1 MKNLIVTL
9 VLFCLALQSIAQESD
24 RYAEIE
30 IELQKAVEEQDFELA
45 ASLKKERSL
54 RQKIDEAV
62 KNEDF
67 ETAAELKKELNQLP
81 TVRKLEAVKL
91 DSQIEEAVKN
101 GDYEKAATLKKEKE
115 DILSGNV
122 KPAKADVKTTEAA
135 EVKTIEFTP
144 DFNDIVYLIKEDKLY
159 ALEKQDGEIISD
171 DQLSSREES
180 YYFINGT
187 NSARKI
193 EASSSFIVRMEDG
206 SNPTTSIRLFKF
218 DQGKSGKDR
227 YVLNSDGNTSSE
239 IGITFTKQSNDV
251 YKIQFNKS
259 LSNGEY
265 GFKLGHK
272 FFCFRVGRIELTST
286 EKETRS
292 RRGSG
297 KDPLFSHGFTLDFLF
312 GAGMLNKE
320 MNYVNSGN
328 TSLDEESPSLLTFNL
343 IIGTKFYFGSNDKF
357 RLGLQA
363 NWFRFGNYLNLDYFE
378 ESIINMNPLNAGL
391 TFVYKFK
398 ENVGI
403 EAGIVTGMFLFTTY
417 DGLFGN
423 SLLPEIRG
431 ININPSIKFRYKKLS
446 VGLDYLMQNQIG
458 SSYYYGGGYRLSTIA
473 LNFGLKF

>member
-9 VLFCLALQSIAQESD
+9 VLFFLALQGIAQESG

-30 IELQKAVEEQDFELA
+30 IELQKAVEDQDFELA

-81 TVRKLEAVKL
+81 TVRKLEAAKL

-101 GDYEKAATLKKEKE
+101 SDYEKAAALKKEKE
-115 DILSGNV
+115 DLLSGNV
-122 KPAKADVKTTEAA
+122 KSAKEDVTTTEAV
-135 EVKTIEFTP
+135 ETKTIEFTP
-144 DFNDIVYLIKEDKLY
+144 DFNDIVYVIKEDKLY
-159 ALEKQDGEIISD
+159 ALEKQNGEIMSD
-171 DQLSSREES
+171 DNANSREES
-180 YYFINGT
+180 YYFISGT

-193 EASSSFIVRMEDG
+193 EASSTFIVKMEDG

-227 YVLNSDGNTSSE
+227 YVVNSDSNTSSE
-239 IGITFTKQSNDV
+239 IGITFTKQSNNV

-272 FFCFRVGRIELTST
+272 FFCFRVGRIELTSA

-312 GAGMLNKE
+312 GYGSL
-320 MNYVNSGN
+320 
-328 TSLDEESPSLLTFNL
+328 TSRYSNGDSQGYPTFGLT
-343 IIGTKFYFGSNDKF
+343 IGTKFYFGKWDKF

-363 NWFRFGNYLNLDYFE
+363 NWFRFGNYLNTDDFGYSLLNF
-378 ESIINMNPLNAGL
+378 NPLNAGI
-391 TFVYKFK
+391 TGVYKIK
-398 ENVGI
+398 DEMGI
-403 EAGIVTGMFLFTTY
+403 EVGLVSGIFLLTTLEGIF
-417 DGLFGN
+417 DE
-423 SLLPEIRG
+423 EIPGVRG
-431 ININPSIKFRYKKLS
+431 ININPSIKYRFGKIG
-446 VGLDYLMQNQIG
+446 VGIDYLYQYELGVDDN
-458 SSYYYGGGYRLSTIA
+458 YRLGTIA